1 MAGTRPGAA
10 VPAARP
16 SRKERGAGMADD
28 YGDDSGQRLYD
39 MIVRAGT
46 VAAERSGLS
55 ARDGAMGE
63 AAARIEEA
71 LSALRR
77 QLGDHAAP
85 GQAREEPRGGAAP
98 EYARLDVRELKAIDG
113 FEELKGIIHS
123 DLEAHG
129 VGNGF
134 VEGRDGRTE
143 LVFRLDDAPRVAEC
157 LDRLIEETRRAA
169 ERAERDARAR
179 DDGDRDER
187 GRDGED
193 RDDDHTGET
202 RGDGK
207 AVARKDRDAEPLED
221 RGRRAREASEAMRD
235 GSGARDRERGR
246 DLAPRREERSK

>member
-10 VPAARP
+10 VP
-16 SRKERGAGMADD
+16 AGMADD

-63 AAARIEEA
+63 TAARIEEA

-77 QLGDHAAP
+77 QLGDQAAP
-85 GQAREEPRGGAAP
+85 GPAREEPRDGATP

-187 GRDGED
+187 GRAGDSHDEKGSAVDG
-193 RDDDHTGET
+193 RAGES

-221 RGRRAREASEAMRD
+221 RARRSREASEAMRD
-235 GSGARDRERGR
+235 GAGSRDRERGR
-246 DLAPRREERSK
+246 DIAPRREERSK

>member
-1 MAGTRPGAA
+1 
-10 VPAARP
+10 
-16 SRKERGAGMADD
+16 MADD

-63 AAARIEEA
+63 TAAKIEEA

-77 QLGDHAAP
+77 QLGDQATP
-85 GQAREEPRGGAAP
+85 GPAREEPRDGATP

-157 LDRLIEETRRAA
+157 RAA
-169 ERAERDARAR
+169 N
-179 DDGDRDER
+179 
-187 GRDGED
+187 
-193 RDDDHTGET
+193 
-202 RGDGK
+202 
-207 AVARKDRDAEPLED
+207 
-221 RGRRAREASEAMRD
+221 
-235 GSGARDRERGR
+235 
-246 DLAPRREERSK
+246 

>member
-1 MAGTRPGAA
+1 
-10 VPAARP
+10 
-16 SRKERGAGMADD
+16 MADD

-77 QLGDHAAP
+77 QLGDQAAP
-85 GQAREEPRGGAAP
+85 GPAREEPRDGATP

-134 VEGRDGRTE
+134 VEGTGRQ
-143 LVFRLDDAPRVAEC
+143 D
-157 LDRLIEETRRAA
+157 
-169 ERAERDARAR
+169 RAR
-179 DDGDRDER
+179 LQ
-187 GRDGED
+187 
-193 RDDDHTGET
+193 
-202 RGDGK
+202 
-207 AVARKDRDAEPLED
+207 A
-221 RGRRAREASEAMRD
+221 GRRAEGGRVP
-235 GSGARDRERGR
+235 GPPHRG
-246 DLAPRREERSK
+246 DP

>member
-1 MAGTRPGAA
+1 
-10 VPAARP
+10 
-16 SRKERGAGMADD
+16 MADD

-63 AAARIEEA
+63 TAARIEEA

-77 QLGDHAAP
+77 QLGDQATP
-85 GQAREEPRGGAAP
+85 GPAREEPRGGAAP

-113 FEELKGIIHS
+113 FEELKGIIHA

-179 DDGDRDER
+179 DDGDRD
-187 GRDGED
+187 
-193 RDDDHTGET
+193 
-202 RGDGK
+202 
-207 AVARKDRDAEPLED
+207 AEPLED
-221 RGRRAREASEAMRD
+221 RARRSREASEAMRD
-235 GSGARDRERGR
+235 GSGARDRARDRERGR

>member
-1 MAGTRPGAA
+1 
-10 VPAARP
+10 
-16 SRKERGAGMADD
+16 MADD

-63 AAARIEEA
+63 TAARIEEA

-77 QLGDHAAP
+77 QLGDQATP
-85 GQAREEPRGGAAP
+85 GPAREEPRGGAAP

-113 FEELKGIIHS
+113 FEELKGIIHA

-179 DDGDRDER
+179 DDGRS
-187 GRDGED
+187 
-193 RDDDHTGET
+193 
-202 RGDGK
+202 
-207 AVARKDRDAEPLED
+207 AARKDRDAEPLED
-221 RGRRAREASEAMRD
+221 RARRSREASEAMRD
-235 GSGARDRERGR
+235 GSGARDRARDRERGR

>member
-1 MAGTRPGAA
+1 
-10 VPAARP
+10 
-16 SRKERGAGMADD
+16 MADD

-63 AAARIEEA
+63 AAARIEE
-71 LSALRR
+71 
-77 QLGDHAAP
+77 
-85 GQAREEPRGGAAP
+85 EPRDGATP

-157 LDRLIEETRRAA
+157 LDHLIEETRRAA
-169 ERAERDARAR
+169 ERAERNARAR
-179 DDGDRDER
+179 DDRDQDER
-187 GRDGED
+187 GRAGDSHDEKGCDGD
-193 RDDDHTGET
+193 GRAGAV

>member
-1 MAGTRPGAA
+1 
-10 VPAARP
+10 
-16 SRKERGAGMADD
+16 MADD

-63 AAARIEEA
+63 TAAKIEEA

-193 RDDDHTGET
+193 RADERH
-202 RGDGK
+202 GDGK

>member
-1 MAGTRPGAA
+1 
-10 VPAARP
+10 
-16 SRKERGAGMADD
+16 MADD

-63 AAARIEEA
+63 TAARIEEA

-77 QLGDHAAP
+77 QLGDQASP
-85 GQAREEPRGGAAP
+85 GAAREEQRVGAAP

-134 VEGRDGRTE
+134 VEGQGGRTE
-143 LVFRLDDAPRVAEC
+143 LVFRLDDAPKVAEC
-157 LDRLIEETRRAA
+157 LDHLIEETRRAA

-179 DDGDRDER
+179 DDKNRDDR
-187 GRDGED
+187 GRTNEV
-193 RDDDHTGET
+193 
-202 RGDGK
+202 RGDDRTSENCSDGR
-207 AVARKDRDAEPLED
+207 AVAQKDRDAEPLED
-221 RGRRAREASEAMRD
+221 RGKRAREASEAMRD